1 MASCHGLEEPRRA
14 PPATATSASSLH
26 SASTAGDTL
35 RSDLHRAL
43 PLTSASTSHGH
54 ERHQQQ
60 VQAIPPSP
68 SPPSCTSS
76 PVLSVGAMPLGAR
89 SRVAGVP
96 PQRCRLEPPP
106 CAKSR
111 HGHHLPDAL
120 AAARPPRCHQGVP
133 WPPPRTLESARP
145 HGRSNDYTLKRQVPR
160 QYVYDYRRREDR
172 EFNYFH
178 NASCTTTV
186 AWVRQDV
193 EYHYVG
199 QVHLR
204 QDRCPN
210 KHRLHGLRQVP
221 LPTTPNIYGVY
232 TIARCEPLLLIPSP
246 CTTTSSTNLIRSEK
260 SRLEASVSF
269 RSCEDSFD
277 YVRLSSSWTRSSSL
291 RDLRQDDHTLEITS
305 IFAC

>member
-1 MASCHGLEEPRRA
+1 MHQVPSETCFRQIRLHGYDLGVGPQA
-14 PPATATSASSLH
+14 P
-26 SASTAGDTL
+26 ST
-35 RSDLHRAL
+35 
-43 PLTSASTSHGH
+43 
-54 ERHQQQ
+54 
-60 VQAIPPSP
+60 PP
-68 SPPSCTSS
+68 
-76 PVLSVGAMPLGAR
+76 
-89 SRVAGVP
+89 
-96 PQRCRLEPPP
+96 
-106 CAKSR
+106 
-111 HGHHLPDAL
+111 
-120 AAARPPRCHQGVP
+120 
-133 WPPPRTLESARP
+133 ARP

-221 LPTTPNIYGVY
+221 LPTTPNIYRVC
-232 TIARCEPLLLIPSP
+232 TIARCEPLLLIPSS

-260 SRLEASVSF
+260 SRLEGIT
-269 RSCEDSFD
+269 RDD
-277 YVRLSSSWTRSSSL
+277 VRGAKT
-291 RDLRQDDHTLEITS
+291 
-305 IFAC
+305 CVV